1 MRGGN
6 MAAYYFFAF
15 MASVSLTNYLN
26 VYLETELG
34 FTGSQLGLVTGFMP
48 LAAAVMM
55 PFMGAFADKHG
66 VHKPLLMLSLALSAL
81 SAYFLG
87 LQSAVFM
94 VIICCAVIELFKSV
108 AMSMG
113 DTITM
118 EHCLNNGKN
127 YGFIRSFG
135 SAGWLIG
142 GTVLGLLASR
152 VTLSTLMFP
161 MTIAGFAIAFCAA
174 TLFKFR
180 RPVDYQPAKQNTA
193 AIIKQLLSNR
203 QYMFMLFATLFCFY
217 TFDTALGYM
226 GNHLITTLGGDTR
239 AISLNTVCCVL
250 PEIFF
255 LGVVSGFILPKKG
268 FRWLFRV
275 TTVTVIIRCIY
286 SIVVKDPYLFTIG
299 SLLHCFTVGC
309 VPVASLA
316 YIRRVLPPN
325 IYGTGVTIISMAM
338 TFSRALFGWFY
349 GNLYEL
355 FGSTSIFVFLLIINV
370 VSSVIIFRT
379 HHFDE
384 ENIPPAQV

>member
-1 MRGGN
+1 
-6 MAAYYFFAF
+6 MAAYYFFTF
-15 MASVSLTNYLN
+15 MASVSLVNYLN

-48 LAAAVMM
+48 LAAAIIM

-66 VHKPLLMLSLALSAL
+66 AHKPLLLLSLGLAAA
-81 SAYFLG
+81 SAYLLG
-87 LQSAVFM
+87 GQSAVAA
-94 VIICCAVIELFKSV
+94 VVICCAVIELFKSV

-127 YGFIRSFG
+127 YGFIRAFG

-142 GTVLGLLASR
+142 GTALGLLASK

-161 MTIAGFAIAFCAA
+161 MTIAGFAIAFVAVVF
-174 TLFKFR
+174 FKFK
-180 RPVDYQPAKQNTA
+180 RPVDYEPAKQNTG
-193 AIIKQLLSNR
+193 AIIKQLFANP
-203 QYMFMLFATLFCFY
+203 QYRFILFATLFCFY

-239 AISLNTVCCVL
+239 AISLNTLCCVL

-255 LGVVSGFILPKKG
+255 LGIVSGYILPKKG

-275 TTVTVIIRCIY
+275 TAVTVIIRCLF
-286 SIVVKDPYLFTIG
+286 SIFVKNPYLFTLG

-309 VPVASLA
+309 APVATLA
-316 YIRRVLPPN
+316 YIRRVLPRS
-325 IYGTGVTIISMAM
+325 IYGTGVTIMSMMM
-338 TFSRALFGWFY
+338 TFSRALLGWFC

-355 FGSTSIFVFLLIINV
+355 FGSTSIFVFLLVINIIA
-370 VSSVIIFRT
+370 SIFIFRT
-379 HHFDE
+379 RYFDE
-384 ENIPPAQV
+384 ENIPPAEA